1 MIETTV
7 TCDMCGK
14 KRDEKNHWFE
24 GGIKEHESGLVGE
37 IHLGLE
43 IFGFGKSYCG
53 KTAVH
58 LCGSSCVLK
67 FVSERLEKL

>member
-24 GGIKEHESGLVGE
+24 GSVEVGQMVIWPFVE
-37 IHLGLE
+37 GGPLPRT
-43 IFGFGKSYCG
+43 S
-53 KTAVH
+53 H

-67 FVSERLEKL
+67 FVSERLGKL